1 MPVRRSPVRTGAPVS
16 LAAVSKADYPYPDDE
31 FDVVPPD
38 GPRGVHRAPRSAWS
52 RWWPF
57 LVVLLVVP
65 VLAYGVVSYL
75 SRTGDLPVVGGG
87 SAPAAEEETPA
98 PEDPAASAP
107 PPEGEGGAEPEAS
120 APAPEVPAPSP
131 VLSTPVEVLNGARV
145 PGLAG
150 RVADG
155 LRAAGFTSVT
165 PDNATDELP
174 DESTVYIASEDQRAT
189 ADLVASTTGVP
200 TIAVD
205 PARAGAG
212 IVVLL
217 VSDPEG

>member
-1 MPVRRSPVRTGAPVS
+1 M
-16 LAAVSKADYPYPDDE
+16 SKADYPYPDDE

-65 VLAYGVVSYL
+65 VLAYGAVAYL
-75 SRTGDLPVVGGG
+75 SRTGELPVVGGG
-87 SAPAAEEETPA
+87 TPPVTEESPAA
-98 PEDPAASAP
+98 EDPAAP
-107 PPEGEGGAEPEAS
+107 DPGAE
-120 APAPEVPAPSP
+120 APATEEPPAAETTPPAPPAPSP

-145 PGLAG
+145 SGLAG
-150 RVADG
+150 RVADD

-165 PDNATDELP
+165 PDNATTGLP
-174 DESTVYIASEDQRAT
+174 RQSTVYMASEDLRAT
-189 ADLVASTTGVP
+189 AELVASTSGVP

-205 PARAGAG
+205 PQRAGTG

-217 VSDPEG
+217 VSDPEA

>member
-1 MPVRRSPVRTGAPVS
+1 M
-16 LAAVSKADYPYPDDE
+16 SKADYPYPDDE

-65 VLAYGVVSYL
+65 VLAYGAVTYL

-87 SAPAAEEETPA
+87 APPATQEDPAAEDPAAEDPAAEQPAAEE
-98 PEDPAASAP
+98 PAAEGEEPDAAATPSAP
-107 PPEGEGGAEPEAS
+107 PE
-120 APAPEVPAPSP
+120 APSP

-145 PGLAG
+145 SGLAG
-150 RVADG
+150 RVADE

-165 PDNATDELP
+165 PDNATSGLP
-174 DESTVYIASEDQRAT
+174 RQSTVYMASEDLRAT
-189 ADLVASTTGVP
+189 AELVASTSGVP

-205 PARAGAG
+205 PQRAGTG

-217 VSDPEG
+217 VSDPEA